1 MEFPG
6 DLMSADL
13 RAENETV
20 LRRMAD
26 RGDDLSRVRFVDF
39 TAVFVDQPSAFAF
52 SQKAEA
58 IGYMVDVEESGT
70 VTSHPWDVVATRKMT
85 PSVDEI
91 TEAEVS
97 LGKLAKELGGD
108 MDGWGCLEPD

>member
-1 MEFPG
+1 
-6 DLMSADL
+6 MSADL

-52 SQKAEA
+52 SQKAA
-58 IGYMVDVEESGT
+58 AMGYMVHVEESGT
-70 VTSHPWDVVATRKMT
+70 VASQPWDVVATRKMT

-91 TEAEVS
+91 TDTEVS
-97 LGKLAKELGGD
+97 LGSLAKALGGE
-108 MDGWGCLEPD
+108 MDGWGCLESE